1 MKLWR
6 YVIVVSLSLCLLLT
20 ACTSEQPPEVKQAQP
35 EPPEEKGQTI
45 TVINPDSS
53 ENLGAETKA
62 PAEDG
67 NNNKYQIQTRLTD
80 FQLLSTTTGL
90 AWGCTQSELRL
101 YLTRD
106 NGQTW
111 TNISPAASVMFPS
124 TPRFGKEIFFIDPMH
139 GWIVRNAAG
148 LDDAIVLRTEDGGVT
163 WKVSSFPRADQV
175 EGIYFSNES
184 NGWVLTSNTSD
195 SGRSERVLY
204 ATEDGGATFDPIMGA
219 PDPNS
224 FALNPPARSGLGQ
237 GTPMSMAFVDELN
250 GFVSEIEAGQ
260 PALYTTDNGG
270 DTWAKKESFF
280 DAEKFKTCDRF
291 IVGNVSLFGDGSS
304 GWVPVGCT
312 RDEATKFNGY
322 FTQDAGAT
330 WTLVPFNLSWQTGFN
345 EDLAPTFL
353 TRNEGWTMMGST
365 VYYTSD
371 QGNHWT
377 PLPRSAKLVDIV
389 ADYPE
394 VVKLQ
399 FFSSR
404 VGWLL
409 VAKEDQKRS
418 LLLQTRDG
426 GTSWHV
432 L

>member
-6 YVIVVSLSLCLLLT
+6 NVIAVSLSVCLLLT
-20 ACTSEQPPEVKQAQP
+20 ACTSERPPEANQAQP
-35 EPPEEKGQTI
+35 EPPEEKGQTL
-45 TVINPDSS
+45 TVINPASS
-53 ENLGAETKA
+53 ESLRAEA
-62 PAEDG
+62 AVPSEDK
-67 NNNKYQIQTRLTD
+67 NNQYQIQTRLTD

-90 AWGCTQSELRL
+90 AWGRTQSELRL

-111 TNISPAASVMFPS
+111 TNISPAASVQFPS
-124 TPRFGKEIFFIDPMH
+124 TPRFGKDIFFIDPLH
-139 GWIVRNAAG
+139 GWIVLNASG
-148 LDDAIVLRTEDGGVT
+148 LDDAIVLRTDDGGVT
-163 WKVSSFPRADQV
+163 WKVSSFPGADQV

-184 NGWVLTSNTSD
+184 AGWILASKTSETGSI
-195 SGRSERVLY
+195 ERVLY
-204 ATEDGGATFDPIMGA
+204 ATDDGGATFDPIMGV

-224 FALNPPARSGLGQ
+224 FTLERPASAGLGK
-237 GTPMSMAFVDELN
+237 GTPVSMAFIDRFRGL
-250 GFVSEIEAGQ
+250 VSEIEAGQ
-260 PALYTTDNGG
+260 PALYATGNGG
-270 DTWAKKESFF
+270 ETWAKKKGFF
-280 DAEKFKTCDRF
+280 DPSKFKTCERF
-291 IVGNVSLFGDGSS
+291 SIGNVSLFEDGSS
-304 GWVPVGCT
+304 AWVPVGCT

-330 WTLVPFNLSWQTGFN
+330 WTMVPFNLSWQTGFN
-345 EDLAPTFL
+345 EELTPTFL
-353 TRNEGWTMMGST
+353 TRNEGWTIMGST
-365 VYYTSD
+365 AYYTSD

-377 PLPRSAKLVDIV
+377 PLPRSPKLVDIM